1 VAIFI
6 HGGCSRDL
14 PGAGREQ
21 LRPIA
26 SEVAK
31 RAHSKAV
38 TLLDIPGAGHFDLV
52 TPGTAAWRE
61 VEARIVELLRVT
73 VR

>member
-1 VAIFI
+1 MVSGIL
-6 HGGCSRDL
+6 D
-14 PGAGREQ
+14 
-21 LRPIA
+21 RPIPPY
-26 SEVAK
+26 VADDYA
-31 RAHSKAV
+31 RSMQRTHSKAV

-52 TPGTAAWRE
+52 TPGTAAWRD